1 MLKIQEI
8 SIYLQIKKE
17 SILKMN
23 IDMEKFQGIREIMPV
38 DF

>member
-1 MLKIQEI
+1 MLKIQEK

-17 SILKMN
+17 RILKMN
-23 IDMEKFQGIREIMPV
+23 IDMEKVQGIREIMLL

>member
-1 MLKIQEI
+1 MLKIQEKLI
-8 SIYLQIKKE
+8 CLQIKKE

-23 IDMEKFQGIREIMPV
+23 IDMEKVQGIREIMLL